1 VSMSM
6 QQWRSRLVEAGLLL
20 PTAAA
25 GVYGFG
31 GTFEAIASG
40 VARLVS
46 QAATETGIEVVRFP
60 PLIASESFGR
70 TGYLDSF
77 PELVGAVRSFGGG
90 ERDHQEL
97 LRRYER
103 GEDWADA
110 LEPAGVVLCS
120 AVCHPLYPTVASPLP
135 DGGRTYD
142 VLGWVYRHEPGPDPA
157 RLQAFRQQEMVHV
170 GDPSSA
176 MAHRE
181 LWLRR
186 ACDLLSGIGLEVRQ
200 DLANDPFFGRRQALL
215 TASQREQQLKFEI
228 LASTGPGDE
237 PTAIASSNYHKDHF
251 GDAFGLR
258 LADGGTA
265 HSSCCGFGLERIT
278 LALLWEHGLDPTGW
292 APDTRTQLG
301 LGASP
306 AANMPFME
314 TGLPRAPGPG
324 ASSDR

>member
-1 VSMSM
+1 MSM

-31 GTFEAIASG
+31 ETFEAIASG
-40 VARLVS
+40 VARLVRD
-46 QAATETGIEVVRFP
+46 AAHEAGIEVVRFP
-60 PLIASESFGR
+60 PLIAAESFGR

-90 ERDHQEL
+90 EREHREL

-110 LEPAGVVLCS
+110 LEPAGVMLCS
-120 AVCHPLYPTVASPLP
+120 AVCHPLYPMLESPLP

-142 VLGWVYRHEPGPDPA
+142 MLGWVYRHEPGSDPA
-157 RLQAFRQQEMVHV
+157 RLQSFRMQEIVHV
-170 GDPSSA
+170 GDPGSA
-176 MAHRE
+176 LAHRE

-186 ACDLLSGIGLEVRQ
+186 AFDLLGDLGLQVRQ

-215 TASQREQQLKFEI
+215 AASQREQQLKFEI

-237 PTAIASSNYHKDHF
+237 PTAIASSNYHMDHF
-251 GDAFGLR
+251 GRAFGLR

-265 HSSCCGFGLERIT
+265 HSSCCAFGLERIT
-278 LALLWEHGLDPTGW
+278 LALLWEHGLDPAGW
-292 APDTRTQLG
+292 APGTRTQLG
-301 LGASP
+301 LGAPP
-306 AANMPFME
+306 AASMPLMGS
-314 TGLPRAPGPG
+314 GLPHAPGPG